1 MNNSVLIQTS
11 GAFLGKDLHYVEGPL
26 TIEVTD
32 EGLFGNISRSSPGT
46 LSSNRVLDLRGY
58 VALPPLANLHTHML
72 DYALLESGWD
82 LDIDSL
88 VGEPYGLKY
97 VLLRKL
103 SRRVLRN
110 AVVSARKLNWAHGVG
125 IIVEFRELGLKGL
138 VVDAEFRVY
147 GHLVLAM
154 PSGHGGAEL
163 ADEVRELIKLSDGVG
178 ISSPLYF
185 SEGDLKLL
193 IRAFKGAGKFVVAHI
208 AETQETYSE
217 GDLQHLVGAGAADAV
232 VHGTFLKRE
241 DLDLLSDLGIALIL
255 CPRSNMWFSGR
266 LPPLN
271 DIYESGVVVGLGTDN
286 AGWIKPDLWRDME
299 LVLTQ
304 LRSCGISDPRWVLK
318 AGTVSAEVFGIENYI
333 GEGAPANLL
342 LLSTEHLG
350 IEAVRNKWL
359 AVVKRGGAEAVGAL
373 VVGGEPRYCSSRGE
387 TLCSSIRDILSRR

>member
-11 GAFLGKDLHYVEGPL
+11 GAFLGKDLRYVEGPI

-32 EGLFGNISRSSPGT
+32 EGVFGSISRFLPGT
-46 LSSNRVLDLRGY
+46 LSLGKVLDLRGY

-72 DYALLESGWD
+72 DYALLEVGWE

-97 VLLRKL
+97 VLLQKL
-103 SRRVLRN
+103 SRKVLRD
-110 AVVSARKLNWAHGVG
+110 AIVSARKLNWAEGIG
-125 IIVEFRELGLKGL
+125 IIAEFRELGLGGL
-138 VVDAEFRVY
+138 VVDTELRVR
-147 GHLVLAM
+147 GHIVLAM
-154 PSGHGGAEL
+154 PSSRNSVEL
-163 ADEVRELIKLSDGVG
+163 AAEVGELIKLSDGVG

-185 SEGDLKLL
+185 SRDDLKLL
-193 IRAFKGAGKFVVAHI
+193 IRTFKKAGKYAVAHV

-217 GDLQHLVGAGAADAV
+217 GDLQHLLSADVVDAV
-232 VHGTFLKRE
+232 VHGTYLKRE

-266 LPPLN
+266 LPLLN

-304 LRSCGISDPRWVLK
+304 LRSYGIFDPRWVLK
-318 AGTVSAEVFGIENYI
+318 AGTVSAEVFGIENHI
-333 GEGAPANLL
+333 SEGAQANLL
-342 LLSTEHLG
+342 LVSAERLG

-373 VVGGEPRYCSSRGE
+373 VVSGEPRYCSGKGE
-387 TLCSSIRDILSRR
+387 ALCNSVRNILSRR